1 MTKVIARVHPVHLMN
16 VDWAP
21 GGHQPSDQ
29 ASRLGLWVHRK
40 LAATIHIHHRHCYY
54 YSSHKLI
61 LILPSHGGWKA
72 WVDLGTAVK
81 VHSPCPRLYIAAAV
95 VINTTIP
102 VWLEPGSSHTAVR
115 RTNPKLLRPEICLGF
130 LKDMYAL
137 MKLHY
142 TLYCHCW
149 HSMQQGLWNGMVSV
163 CLSVRPSVPAWANS
177 SRLCCCWLAGRGWES
192 DQLTAVGTQQD
203 GAQQQTWAVSCWY
216 PRHEHR
222 HRLVYFALCN
232 ESSC

>member
-1 MTKVIARVHPVHLMN
+1 VE
-16 VDWAP
+16 
-21 GGHQPSDQ
+21 G
-29 ASRLGLWVHRK
+29 
-40 LAATIHIHHRHCYY
+40 
-54 YSSHKLI
+54 
-61 LILPSHGGWKA
+61 

-102 VWLEPGSSHTAVR
+102 MWLEPGSSHTAVR

-149 HSMQQGLWNGMVSV
+149 HSMQQGLWNGTVSV

-177 SRLCCCWLAGRGWES
+177 SRFCCCWLAGRGWES
-192 DQLTAVGTQQD
+192 DQLTAAGTQQD

-222 HRLVYFALCN
+222 HRLVYFAVCN